1 MRRLFGSLT
10 ATAALLAAG
19 CDSGPDGPG
28 NLVGSVQSPSASL
41 GGVVIEVVGPAI
53 EDFSGEG
60 GTRVF
65 WARQED
71 PGVFRVI
78 AVAEGGGSLN
88 FTASVQ
94 ERSGKLPRATVIS
107 AVDSQNRPLPV
118 TTEYKVRFRR

>member
-1 MRRLFGSLT
+1 MV
-10 ATAALLAAG
+10 ALLVAG

-28 NLVGSVQSPSASL
+28 DLVGSVQSPASSL

-60 GTRVF
+60 GTKVF

-71 PGVFRVI
+71 PVVFRVI
-78 AVAEGGGSLN
+78 AIGDGGGALN

-94 ERSGKLPRATVIS
+94 ERAGKLPRATVIS

-118 TTEYKVRFRR
+118 TKEYKVRFRR